1 MFAEAGVSKAAGKA
15 KVGRKEKEAMATDN
29 RRLHEDVLIFAAST
43 VVAPA
48 IVGKNAM
55 KQKYFEIKGH
65 A

>member
-1 MFAEAGVSKAAGKA
+1 MFAEAGVSRAARKA

-29 RRLHEDVLIFAAST
+29 SRLHEDVLIFAAST

-48 IVGKNAM
+48 IVGENAR
-55 KQKYFEIKGH
+55 KQKYLEIKVH